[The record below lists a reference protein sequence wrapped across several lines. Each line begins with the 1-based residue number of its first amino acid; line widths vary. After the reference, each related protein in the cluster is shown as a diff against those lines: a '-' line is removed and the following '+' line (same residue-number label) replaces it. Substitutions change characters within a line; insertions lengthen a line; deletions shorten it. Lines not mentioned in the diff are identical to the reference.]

1 MSKGNLA
8 IIGYV
13 GTGVG
18 FIKTL
23 EEAAE
28 GLGKIDFVSVAD
40 DAHDPSRFDRA
51 ELLVVDLDDRCGN
64 DTAKDALKL
73 VEAFAS
79 RGKKVVVATDRPIDS
94 DLLFA
99 MEAGAI
105 SCLDKSRESFALNL
119 QLLRILHKLPERGA
133 WPSVIAKQPIKS
145 G

>member
-1 MSKGNLA
+1 MGSKLA
-8 IIGYV
+8 IIGYA
-13 GTGVG
+13 GKDDA

-23 EEAAE
+23 KEAAK
-28 GLGKIDFVSVAD
+28 GLGKVDIVSVAD

-51 ELLVVDLDDRCGN
+51 DLLVVDLEKRCVG
-64 DTAKDALKL
+64 DTAKDAFEL

-79 RGKKVVVATDRPIDS
+79 RGKKVVVATDRPVDS